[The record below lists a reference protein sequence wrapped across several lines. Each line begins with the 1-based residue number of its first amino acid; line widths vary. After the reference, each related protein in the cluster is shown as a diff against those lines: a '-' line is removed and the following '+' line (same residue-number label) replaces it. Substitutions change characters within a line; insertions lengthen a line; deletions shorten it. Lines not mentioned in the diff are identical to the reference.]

1 MKKILLTCFML
12 VFVLHAWA
20 QDRTVSG
27 TVTDDET
34 GESLPGVNVLLKGTG
49 TGITTDLDGNYK
61 ISVPSEGGTLV
72 FTFIGMV
79 KQEVAI
85 GARSVIDIQMATDV
99 QQLSEVVVTGYGSQL
114 KREITG
120 SISSVKGDVIEDLPM
135 QSFDRAIQGRVAG
148 TQISAASGAPGGAMN
163 IRIRGVGSINSS
175 NDPLIIIDGVQV
187 GTQGGGSTQGS
198 SNPLNSINP
207 NDIESIDILKDA
219 SASAIYGA
227 QAANGVVIVTTKTGS
242 RKGKT
247 QVNLSVQEGVVQ
259 PFNLYEV
266 LGAEDFTRFQAQ
278 QQINVGIDPATP
290 GTGAFALYGNPE
302 DPSSYEEY
310 DWVDNMFQDARFRT
324 YDLSMSGGD
333 EKTQFYFGGSYN
345 KQEGQVIMSDFER
358 FTGRLNLNHQATDKL
373 TVGAKLSLAHNRQFG
388 SIANGNFVNGP
399 WVASFEAIPTS
410 PATDANGDYN
420 LYPTNGL
427 SHLFGYNILQG
438 VNEEVRLGRT
448 LQTVSSAN
456 ATYQILPSLS
466 ATGFVGIDFSMNRD
480 DNQRPSTI
488 PVFRAAGGSIFVNN
502 RRTINFNTN
511 YNLNYSKIFADVH
524 RVKAIVGYEYKFEER
539 EGASLGANSFANPFF
554 RLPGDG
560 QPTSVGGFFQE
571 YKRLGVFG
579 KVDYDYDDR
588 YLASVTVRRDGHSRF
603 GSESK
608 YGTFYAGSL
617 GWRLS
622 DEVFLQDVSFV
633 DDLKLKASYGVLGNA
648 ELRSPID
655 GTPANYVPLT
665 NWGGATGQ
673 YLGGSTVT
681 VTQLGNDF
689 VSWEEEEAI
698 NIGIDYSLLNNRLFG
713 NIDFWRT
720 NNRDLLFAVPFF
732 QNAGVTNNS
741 IFDNVGAL
749 RNQGIDIEI
758 GGIVVDQGG
767 FRFDSRFNISFLQNE
782 VTELTGG
789 QDTIFDA
796 DTGIPELIV
805 GEPADFFYFAES
817 AGVNPANGRQMFI
830 NKDGNLSYTEN
841 FEDGYVAG
849 SAIPTHFGGWSNTF
863 SYKGLSLDVFFQYQ
877 YGNMAYNGDLYNL
890 LGPGGVGN
898 KRQDILNSW
907 EQPGD
912 LTNYPQVTP
921 NQTIAGVAQTSNN
934 LVTDRFLSD
943 ASYIRL
949 KTLTLS
955 YDIPKS
961 ILERA
966 NMRQAR
972 VFVQGVNLLTW
983 TEYDGIDPEVVANN
997 NGTGV
1002 SSFGA
1007 YPLGRQFSAGINIG
1021 L

>member
-1 MKKILLTCFML
+1 MRKFLLTCLML
-12 VFVLHAWA
+12 VFVLYAWA

-27 TVTDDET
+27 TVTDADT
-34 GESLPGVNVLLKGTG
+34 GEALPGVNVLLKGTG
-49 TGITTDLDGNYK
+49 VGITTDLDGNYK

-72 FTFIGMV
+72 FSFIGMV

-85 GARSVIDIQMATDV
+85 GARSVIDVQMVTDV

-120 SISSVKGDVIEDLPM
+120 SVSSVKGDVIEDLPM

-148 TQISAASGAPGGAMN
+148 TQIQAASGQPGGAMN

-187 GTQGGGSTQGS
+187 GTQGGGTTQGS
-198 SNPLNSINP
+198 SNPLNAINP

-227 QAANGVVIVTTKTGS
+227 QAANGVVIVTTKSGS
-242 RKGKT
+242 KKGRT
-247 QVNLSVQEGVVQ
+247 QVNFSMQEGVVQ
-259 PFNLYEV
+259 PFNLYDV
-266 LGAEDFTRFQAQ
+266 LDAKDFATIKAEQ
-278 QQINVGIDPATP
+278 QRNVGLDPSAP
-290 GTGAFALYGNPE
+290 GVGAFELFGNPE
-302 DPSSYEEY
+302 DPSTYEEY
-310 DWVDNMFQDARFRT
+310 DWVDAMFQDARFRT

-333 EKTQFYFGGSYN
+333 EKTQFFFGGSYN
-345 KQEGQVIMSDFER
+345 KQEGQVVMSDFER
-358 FTGRLNLNHQATDKL
+358 FTGRLNLNHQATEKL
-373 TVGAKLSLAHNRQFG
+373 NIGGKLSLAHQRTFG
-388 SIANGNFVNGP
+388 TIANGNFVNGP
-399 WVASFEAIPTS
+399 WVASFAAIPTS
-410 PATDANGDYN
+410 PAVDDNDEYN
-420 LYPTNGL
+420 PYPTNGL

-456 ATYQILPSLS
+456 ATYQITPSLS

-488 PVFRAAGGSIFVNN
+488 PVFAASGGSIFINN

-511 YNLNYSKIFADVH
+511 YNFNYSKVFADVH
-524 RVKAIVGYEYKFEER
+524 RVKGILGYEYKFEER
-539 EGASLGANSFANPFF
+539 EGNSLGANQFANPFF

-588 YLASVTVRRDGHSRF
+588 YLFSATVRRDGHSRF
-603 GSESK
+603 GSETK
-608 YGTFYAGSL
+608 YGTFYAASF

-622 DEVFLQDVSFV
+622 DEAFLQDVSFV
-633 DDLKLKASYGVLGNA
+633 DDLKIKGSYGVLGNA
-648 ELRSPID
+648 ELRDPNT
-655 GTPANYVPLT
+655 GAAANYVPLT

-673 YLGGSTVT
+673 YQGSSTVT
-681 VTQLGNDF
+681 ITQLGNDF

-698 NIGIDYSLLNNRLFG
+698 NIGVDYSLFNNRLFG

-732 QNAGVTNNS
+732 TNAGVENNS
-741 IFDNVGAL
+741 IFDNVGAV
-749 RNQGIDIEI
+749 RNQGIDIEV
-758 GGIVVDQGG
+758 GGIVVDRGG

-782 VTELTGG
+782 VTELVGG
-789 QDTIFDA
+789 EDTIFTA
-796 DTGIPELIV
+796 GGIPQLIV
-805 GEPADFFYFAES
+805 GEPSNFFYVAEY
-817 AGVNPANGRQMFI
+817 AGVNPANGRAMFI
-830 NKDGNLSYTEN
+830 DKDGNLSYDEN
-841 FEDGYVAG
+841 FEDGYIAG

-863 SYKGLSLDVFFQYQ
+863 SYNGLSLDVFFQYQ
-877 YGNMAYNGDLYNL
+877 YGNTAYNGDLYNL
-890 LGPGGVGN
+890 LSGSGVGN
-898 KRQDILNSW
+898 QRQDIMNRW
-907 EQPGD
+907 QEPGD
-912 LTNYPQVTP
+912 VTNVPQVTP
-921 NQTIAGVAQTSNN
+921 NGTIAGIAQTSTN

-955 YDIPKS
+955 YDLPKS
-961 ILERA
+961 LLERV
-966 NMRQAR
+966 NMRQSR
-972 VFVQGVNLLTW
+972 IFIQGVNILTW
-983 TEYDGIDPEVVANN
+983 TKYDGIDPEVVANN

-1002 SSFGA
+1002 SSFGT
-1007 YPLGRQFSAGINIG
+1007 YPLGRQFSAGLNIG

>member
-27 TVTDDET
+27 TVTDAET
-34 GESLPGVNVLLKGTG
+34 GEALPGVNVLLKGTG

-61 ISVPSEGGTLV
+61 ISVPSDGGTLV

-85 GARSVIDIQMATDV
+85 GTRSVIDIQMATDV

-120 SISSVKGDVIEDLPM
+120 SISSIKGDVIEDLPM

-148 TQISAASGAPGGAMN
+148 TQIAAASGQPGGAMN
-163 IRIRGVGSINSS
+163 IRIRGIGSVNSS

-187 GTQGGGSTQGS
+187 GTQGGGTTQGS

-242 RKGKT
+242 RKGKS
-247 QVNLSVQEGVVQ
+247 QINLSVQEGVVQ
-259 PFNLYEV
+259 PFNLYDV
-266 LGAEDFTRFQAQ
+266 LGADDFTKIKEEQ
-278 QQINVGIDPATP
+278 QLNVGQDPTDP
-290 GTGAFALYGNPE
+290 SSGAHALFGNPE
-302 DPSSYEEY
+302 DPSTYTEY
-310 DWVDNMFQDARFRT
+310 DWLDAMFQDARFKT

-333 EKTQFYFGGSYN
+333 EKTQFFFGGSYN

-373 TVGAKLSLAHNRQFG
+373 TVGAKLSLSHQKTFG

-399 WVASFEAIPTS
+399 WVASFEASPTS
-410 PATDANGDYN
+410 PAVDENGEYNPYPANEAYN
-420 LYPTNGL
+420 
-427 SHLFGYNILQG
+427 HLFQYNILQG
-438 VNEEVRLGRT
+438 VNQEVRLGRT

-456 ATYQILPSLS
+456 ATYQITPSLS
-466 ATGFVGIDFSMNRD
+466 ATGFIGIDFSMNRD

-488 PVFRAAGGSIFVNN
+488 PAFSASGGSIAISN
-502 RRTINFNTN
+502 RRTLNLNTS

-524 RVKAIVGYEYKFEER
+524 RVKGILGYEYKFEER
-539 EGASLGANSFANPFF
+539 EGNNLGANQFPNPFF
-554 RLPGDG
+554 RLPGNG

-588 YLASVTVRRDGHSRF
+588 YLVSATVRRDGHSRF

-608 YGTFYAGSL
+608 YGTFYAGSI

-622 DEVFLQDVSFV
+622 DEVFLQDVSFI
-633 DDLKLKASYGVLGNA
+633 DDLKIKASYGVLGNA
-648 ELRSPID
+648 ELRSPTT
-655 GTPANYVPLT
+655 GAPANYVPLT
-665 NWGGATGQ
+665 NWGASSGQ
-673 YLGGSTVT
+673 YLGNSPVT
-681 VTQLGNDF
+681 ISQLGNNL

-698 NIGIDYSLLNNRLFG
+698 NVGIDYSLLNNRLFG
-713 NIDFWRT
+713 NVDFWRT
-720 NNRDLLFAVPFF
+720 NNNDLLFAVPFF
-732 QNAGVTNNS
+732 QNAGINNNS
-741 IFDNVGAL
+741 VFDNVGSVK
-749 RNQGIDIEI
+749 NDGIDIEV

-767 FRFDSRFNISFLQNE
+767 FRFDSRFNISFLRNE
-782 VTELTGG
+782 VTSLTGG
-789 QDTIFDA
+789 EDTIFS
-796 DTGIPELIV
+796 GSIPTLIV
-805 GEPADFFYFAES
+805 GEPVDFFYLLEYG
-817 AGVNPANGRQMFI
+817 GVNPANGRAMI
-830 NKDGNLSYTEN
+830 IDKDGNPSYTGD
-841 FEDGYVAG
+841 FEDGSIRG
-849 SAIPTHFGGWSNTF
+849 SAVPTHFGGWSNTI

-877 YGNMAYNGDLYNL
+877 YGNKAFNGDLYNL
-890 LGPGGVGN
+890 LSGSGVGN
-898 KRQDILNSW
+898 QRSDILERW
-907 EQPGD
+907 QEPGD
-912 LTNYPQVTP
+912 VTNVPMVTP
-921 NQTIAGVAQTSNN
+921 NGTISGVDQSFGFIG
-934 LVTDRFLSD
+934 TDRFMSD

-949 KTLTLS
+949 KTATLS
-955 YDIPKS
+955 YDLPKS
-961 ILERA
+961 LLDRV
-966 NMRQAR
+966 NMRSAR
-972 VFVQGVNLLTW
+972 VFAQGVNLVTW
-983 TEYDGIDPEVVANN
+983 TEFDGIDPEVVANN
-997 NGTGV
+997 NSTGE

-1007 YPLGRQFSAGINIG
+1007 YPLGRQFSVGINLG